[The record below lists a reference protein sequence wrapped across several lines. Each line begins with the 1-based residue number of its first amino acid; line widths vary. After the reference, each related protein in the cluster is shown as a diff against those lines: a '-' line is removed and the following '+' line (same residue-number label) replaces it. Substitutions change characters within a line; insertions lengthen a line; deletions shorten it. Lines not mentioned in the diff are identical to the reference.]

1 MGEYNPKIICFACK
15 FGWGYLEGET
25 VKKMK
30 GVVPILCSGK
40 IDITHIVNAYAKGAD
55 GVLILACDE
64 GNCHFHIGNFQARK
78 RVMLLK
84 KTLKEFG
91 IESERLQIILN
102 SDPLGA
108 SIPGLMKQ
116 MAEKIKKLGKL
127 SAGKEPAPALKHHQ

>member
-40 IDITHIVNAYAKGAD
+40 IDITHIINAYAKGAD

-91 IESERLQIILN
+91 IETERLQIILN
-102 SDPLGA
+102 SDPSGD